1 MRGSVVEN
9 WGSLATL
16 ASGKNITLL
25 AKGDT
30 DYPFL
35 TEVLWHSYAAL
46 QKKINDAAN
55 GSTIYIH
62 TQDKQKITSSQ
73 QDNWGTL
80 VTLAAEKNITFAQAE

>member
-9 WGSLATL
+9 WGSFATL

-25 AKGDT
+25 AKGDSG
-30 DYPFL
+30 YPYL
-35 TEVLWHSYAAL
+35 TEPFYRSYIGL
-46 QKKINDAAN
+46 YNKINSATN

-62 TQDKQKITSSQ
+62 TQDKRKITSSQ